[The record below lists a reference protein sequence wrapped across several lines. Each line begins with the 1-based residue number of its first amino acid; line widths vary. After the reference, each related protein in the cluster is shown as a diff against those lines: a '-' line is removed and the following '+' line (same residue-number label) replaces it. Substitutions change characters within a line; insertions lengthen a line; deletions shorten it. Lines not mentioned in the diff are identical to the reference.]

1 MSGET
6 ELRFSAR
13 EERTLAGLLDDLV
26 PGSDGGLPGAG
37 ELGLVE
43 HVAQF
48 AQRIAGIAPVIAQGL
63 AAADRLA
70 TARNPAGFVA
80 LSAEERRAVTEELS
94 AAEPAFFPT
103 LTFVAYVGYY
113 QQTRIVESLGLEHRP
128 PHPQGYEMEP
138 SDLSLLDPVR
148 RRGKLYREV

>member
-1 MSGET
+1 M
-6 ELRFSAR
+6 
-13 EERTLAGLLDDLV
+13 
-26 PGSDGGLPGAG
+26 
-37 ELGLVE
+37 
-43 HVAQF
+43 
-48 AQRIAGIAPVIAQGL
+48 
-63 AAADRLA
+63 
-70 TARNPAGFVA
+70 
-80 LSAEERRAVTEELS
+80 TEELS

-128 PHPQGYEMEP
+128 PHPKGYEMEP